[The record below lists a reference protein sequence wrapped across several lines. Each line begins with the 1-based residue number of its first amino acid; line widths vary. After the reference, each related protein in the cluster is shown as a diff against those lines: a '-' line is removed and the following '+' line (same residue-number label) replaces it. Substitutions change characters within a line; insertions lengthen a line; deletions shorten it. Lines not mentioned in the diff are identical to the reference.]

1 VELSNP
7 QGDFSSPVILY
18 TSAAGEIKILE
29 QRSSF
34 TYHYFRRKYQ
44 VRVRS
49 TVPSA
54 IGQNSNVFVAYYK
67 PHDTQFTINNSVQC
81 YAIVLAEAIYSV

>member
-29 QRSSF
+29 QVVVSLPTTTSGE
-34 TYHYFRRKYQ
+34 KYQ

-54 IGQNSNVFVAYYK
+54 IGQNSNVFVLLQ
-67 PHDTQFTINNSVQC
+67 TSR
-81 YAIVLAEAIYSV
+81 YSVYNK